1 MSLLPRA
8 FTRTQTTY
16 ACICPGE
23 GWVAVDSSSHK
34 RAEDLLSLLR
44 ECTGT
49 LPVRPLNVKMA
60 PAACMTQWVKD
71 GSAPEQ
77 MVIGD
82 ECELRDTSED
92 GGVVR
97 CKRQD
102 LASDEIQL
110 HLSAG
115 KQVSQLALQWQEK
128 LSFSL
133 DDKLTIKRLKFEDL
147 LRDEADDNAG
157 DDMASQLDA
166 SFSIMSSTLSELI
179 PALTN
184 ALGGEDIPQGI

>member
-1 MSLLPRA
+1 M
-8 FTRTQTTY
+8 
-16 ACICPGE
+16 
-23 GWVAVDSSSHK
+23 
-34 RAEDLLSLLR
+34 
-44 ECTGT
+44 
-49 LPVRPLNVKMA
+49 RPLNVKIA
-60 PAACMTQWVKD
+60 PASSMTQWVKD
-71 GSAPEQ
+71 NQAPEQ
-77 MVIGD
+77 LQIGD

-110 HLSAG
+110 HLSTG

-128 LSFSL
+128 LSFVL
-133 DDKLTIKRLKFEDL
+133 DDKLTLKRVKFEDL
-147 LRDEADDNAG
+147 LREEADDNAG

-166 SFSIMSSTLSELI
+166 SFTIMASTLSELL
-179 PALTN
+179 PAITN